1 MPLHH
6 CQEADCLVT
15 NQREFQV
22 LTLKG
27 KNRLPMLIL
36 SLQMVDLILKT
47 VKLINPPD
55 VNPTGQLLSKK
66 RSRSVR
72 SLDSPKFK
80 PPILNLNDSDEEE
93 EIEQPTKRVALQESN
108 ILRYHKEFVELTL
121 IGEGEFGSVFK
132 CLNRLDG
139 CVYAIKKSTKPV
151 AGSSFEKTALNEVY
165 AHAVLGKFCCLNL
178 SNKLR
183 MCVFLTSN
191 FTSVFMKNFIRCI
204 LKYLFL

>member
-1 MPLHH
+1 MFDSPLTPKTII
-6 CQEADCLVT
+6 QKST
-15 NQREFQV
+15 NASSPLPRSRLFGDKPKGVPSAYAEREKPAANVNPF
-22 LTLKG
+22 TPDG
-27 KNRLPMLIL
+27 RFCF
-36 SLQMVDLILKT
+36 KT
-47 VKLINPPD
+47 VRLVNPP
-55 VNPTGQLLSKK
+55 VVIPTGQLLSKK

-93 EIEQPTKRVALQESN
+93 IEQPTKRVALQESN
-108 ILRYHKEFVELTL
+108 IRRYHKEFVELDL

-178 SNKLR
+178 
-183 MCVFLTSN
+183 V
-191 FTSVFMKNFIRCI
+191 IW
-204 LKYLFL
+204 

>member
-1 MPLHH
+1 MLMP
-6 CQEADCLVT
+6 
-15 NQREFQV
+15 R
-22 LTLKG
+22 G
-27 KNRLPMLIL
+27 KNQQPMLTHL
-36 SLQMVDLILKT
+36 LQMVDFILKQFRF
-47 VKLINPPD
+47 VNPPV

-108 ILRYHKEFVELTL
+108 ILRYHKEFVELDL

-165 AHAVLGKFCCLNL
+165 AHAVLGKFCYLNL
-178 SNKLR
+178 RNKLI
-183 MCVFLTSN
+183 MCVFLTSKLY
-191 FTSVFMKNFIRCI
+191 SVFESDNCSYVGFTI
-204 LKYLFL
+204 